1 MRAVLDAGTY
11 RVELAE
17 HFNMSHLAANARYRG
32 AGGMSGPCNRAQ
44 VHMIWIARLPDT
56 ATMAG

>member
-1 MRAVLDAGTY
+1 
-11 RVELAE
+11 
-17 HFNMSHLAANARYRG
+17 
-32 AGGMSGPCNRAQ
+32 MSGPCNRAQ